1 MSFSE
6 TTTSLKVRFL
16 ALMDEVGSVAEV
28 ARRLDVD
35 RNTAYG
41 WARQAGLSSHRLG
54 HPCRGRISATARAG
68 DDAAREAVERV
79 EVDERTARGAR
90 ARPKPALLA

>member
-54 HPCRGRISATARAG
+54 HPWS
-68 DDAAREAVERV
+68 
-79 EVDERTARGAR
+79 
-90 ARPKPALLA
+90 L